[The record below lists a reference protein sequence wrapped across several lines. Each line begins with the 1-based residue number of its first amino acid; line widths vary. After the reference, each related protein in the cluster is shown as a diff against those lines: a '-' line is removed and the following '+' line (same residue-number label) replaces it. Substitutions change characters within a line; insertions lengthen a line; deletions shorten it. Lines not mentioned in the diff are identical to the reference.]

1 MENLIKLPKEY
12 PDFIDETALSE
23 DKMYELESSIKD
35 FFDNYKY
42 NKYAQQESKI
52 DSKLILQ
59 SASFLLLVI
68 LAIRK
73 KFKEKYRL
81 KYNTIYS
88 QAKEV
93 NDMYQKVID
102 LIKTNKAKRM
112 LFQSSPIKIDTYG
125 LRMKDNN
132 NGKIYQLEI
141 DDLDFSAYK
150 FVKLIE
156 KKIEEANKADIPK
169 EQYIYS
175 ILSEINDIFNE
186 DHGFVEYCEP
196 ILTMQT
202 ITTRLENGILHLKKE
217 FEIQYGN
224 IYVINS
230 RISDQ
235 FASLKS
241 IEVSYKILKN
251 RYEKDEVLM
260 KGVDA
265 IFKRLIEIMN
275 ISMEFNDKAL
285 TIIMELYRKTY
296 EELNKVYNMLKS

>member
-23 DKMYELESSIKD
+23 AEMYELESSIKD

-125 LRMKDNN
+125 LRMKDKN

-235 FASLKS
+235 FSSLKS

>member
-12 PDFIDETALSE
+12 PDFIDETTLSE
-23 DKMYELESSIKD
+23 DEMYELESSIKD

-112 LFQSSPIKIDTYG
+112 LFHSSPIKINTYG